1 MANEAQR
8 LIAMS
13 MEKIMSSRS
22 RCGGINLRHN
32 LLVANVLLKARR
44 VYMMANYE
52 AVMEA
57 RLVQE
62 NEPDKPVKVE
72 AADSTSDT
80 ASSTV
85 TTEDTTVTSV
95 IDQTSAHVDTM
106 ESDLVVTESSESNN
120 RLGPNTCDTDEENAP
135 PPMHDNK
142 NCSRYTK
149 RRLAEVD
156 SNQKNTKKARVEA
169 SLMER
174 LEQWILPGNRVK

>member
-1 MANEAQR
+1 MTNEAQR
-8 LIAMS
+8 LITMS

-52 AVMEA
+52 TVMEA
-57 RLVQE
+57 RQVQE
-62 NEPDKPVKVE
+62 SEPDKSVKVE

-95 IDQTSAHVDTM
+95 ID
-106 ESDLVVTESSESNN
+106 
-120 RLGPNTCDTDEENAP
+120 
-135 PPMHDNK
+135 
-142 NCSRYTK
+142 
-149 RRLAEVD
+149 
-156 SNQKNTKKARVEA
+156 
-169 SLMER
+169 
-174 LEQWILPGNRVK
+174 

>member
-13 MEKIMSSRS
+13 MEKIMAYRS

-52 AVMEA
+52 TVMEA
-57 RLVQE
+57 RQVQE
-62 NEPDKPVKVE
+62 SEPDKPVKVE

-85 TTEDTTVTSV
+85 TTVDTTVTSV

-106 ESDLVVTESSESNN
+106 DSDLVVTESSESNN
-120 RLGPNTCDTDEENAP
+120 RLGPNTCDTDKENAP
-135 PPMHDNK
+135 LPAHETTITVQATQSADWLRSIRIRK
-142 NCSRYTK
+142 TQRK
-149 RRLAEVD
+149 
-156 SNQKNTKKARVEA
+156 
-169 SLMER
+169 
-174 LEQWILPGNRVK
+174 LELREFNGTA